1 MDERPKLLRRPLP
14 PKLPSKL
21 STPREKV
28 GKAGKVSGQ
37 YVSRVMKSTNDEN
50 RNAVSGGYVSAQG
63 QVKQTDASLSHG
75 QISQSPLQI
84 QPKDTFL
91 SVRQVCHDQT
101 QVQRKDLF
109 LQTQF
114 LLGSTQPQSEHI
126 SSCPIHFQSRHVCQF
141 KQDNNHEQIEIQPK
155 TTGLHDQRKFHD
167 QYEIIPVYASS
178 QMPNQSEEENVFSV
192 QTPRSSFITTKNL
205 SVPDN
210 FAFCKNHKSSR
221 VKHQELQRTGPNHF
235 TPPVFTQENLAAGS
249 SFHHLPLKMTLKKP
263 LVSHYN
269 CEVLSSKLMT
279 ENRSLQTE
287 VNTVM
292 LSDIDLPVVE
302 TRKPEQQKIL
312 EITSQEKI
320 RKSGSPEQL
329 LQEQKKEKGYIIHCV
344 KLTEPGRAEGP
355 FTDSNDGPD
364 VVSVDSA
371 WETSFHLIASKQDE
385 EEKLM
390 FRSQVKVWHCFLNR
404 KTALS
409 LQAYFLFHL
418 PDLTPLMDT

>member
-1 MDERPKLLRRPLP
+1 
-14 PKLPSKL
+14 
-21 STPREKV
+21 
-28 GKAGKVSGQ
+28 
-37 YVSRVMKSTNDEN
+37 MKSTNDEN
-50 RNAVSGGYVSAQG
+50 RKAVSGGYVSAQG
-63 QVKQTDASLSHG
+63 QVKQMDASLSHG

-91 SVRQVCHDQT
+91 SVRRVCHDQT

-155 TTGLHDQRKFHD
+155 TTGLHDQRKFND

-192 QTPRSSFITTKNL
+192 QTPRSSFVTTKNL

-221 VKHQELQRTGPNHF
+221 VKHQELLHTGPNHF

-249 SFHHLPLKMTLKKP
+249 SFHHLPLKTTLKKP

-312 EITSQEKI
+312 
-320 RKSGSPEQL
+320 G
-329 LQEQKKEKGYIIHCV
+329 
-344 KLTEPGRAEGP
+344 
-355 FTDSNDGPD
+355 N
-364 VVSVDSA
+364 
-371 WETSFHLIASKQDE
+371 
-385 EEKLM
+385 
-390 FRSQVKVWHCFLNR
+390 
-404 KTALS
+404 
-409 LQAYFLFHL
+409 
-418 PDLTPLMDT
+418 